1 MGTDQG
7 IKIMKAV
14 IFDMDGVLID
24 SEALHLYDFRVFL
37 QKHNQNLTNDELSEF
52 VGLDAKTFIGHLQ
65 EIWKPVSLL
74 PSIEEIKEGC
84 KYPSDSFQDM
94 LVPHV
99 RFILSHLKKNNIKIA
114 IASSSPY
121 NIIYKMLS
129 INDIDSYFDVIVS
142 GNDVQAK
149 KPSPDIYFE
158 TLKRLELPSNDCIV
172 IEDSLVGIQAAINA
186 GLYVIALKENRFSV
200 DQSQADCI
208 VNDLIEAWIQ
218 IAHIFDLSM
227 LD

>member
-186 GLYVIALKENRFSV
+186 GLYVIAVKENRFLV

>member
-1 MGTDQG
+1 
-7 IKIMKAV
+7 MKAV

-37 QKHNQNLTNDELSEF
+37 QKHNQNLTNEELSEF
-52 VGLDAKTFIGHLQ
+52 VGLDARTFIGHLQ

-186 GLYVIALKENRFSV
+186 GLYVIAVKENRFLV

>member
-129 INDIDSYFDVIVS
+129 INDINSYFDVIVS

-200 DQSQADCI
+200 DQSKADCI

>member
-1 MGTDQG
+1 
-7 IKIMKAV
+7 MKAV

-37 QKHNQNLTNDELSEF
+37 QKHNQNLTNEELSEF

-186 GLYVIALKENRFSV
+186 GLYVIAVKENRFLV
-200 DQSQADCI
+200 DQSKADCV

>member
-200 DQSQADCI
+200 DQSKADCI

>member
-1 MGTDQG
+1 
-7 IKIMKAV
+7 MKAV

-37 QKHNQNLTNDELSEF
+37 QKHNQNLTNEELSEF

-158 TLKRLELPSNDCIV
+158 TLKLLELPSNDCIV

-186 GLYVIALKENRFSV
+186 GLYVIAVKENRFLV

>member
-1 MGTDQG
+1 
-7 IKIMKAV
+7 MKAV

-37 QKHNQNLTNDELSEF
+37 QKHNQNLTNEDLSEF

-186 GLYVIALKENRFSV
+186 GLYVIAVKENRFLV

>member
-1 MGTDQG
+1 
-7 IKIMKAV
+7 MKAV

-37 QKHNQNLTNDELSEF
+37 QKHNQNLTNEELSEF

-65 EIWKPVSLL
+65 EIWKPVYLL

-186 GLYVIALKENRFSV
+186 GLYVIAVKENRFLV

>member
-1 MGTDQG
+1 
-7 IKIMKAV
+7 MKAV

-37 QKHNQNLTNDELSEF
+37 QKHNQNLTNEELSEF

-172 IEDSLVGIQAAINA
+172 IEDSLVGIQAAINT
-186 GLYVIALKENRFSV
+186 GLYVIAVKENRFLV
-200 DQSQADCI
+200 DQSKADCV

>member
-65 EIWKPVSLL
+65 EIWKPVSPL

-99 RFILSHLKKNNIKIA
+99 RDRK
-114 IASSSPY
+114 
-121 NIIYKMLS
+121 
-129 INDIDSYFDVIVS
+129 
-142 GNDVQAK
+142 
-149 KPSPDIYFE
+149 
-158 TLKRLELPSNDCIV
+158 
-172 IEDSLVGIQAAINA
+172 
-186 GLYVIALKENRFSV
+186 SV
-200 DQSQADCI
+200 
-208 VNDLIEAWIQ
+208 V
-218 IAHIFDLSM
+218 
-227 LD
+227 

>member
-1 MGTDQG
+1 
-7 IKIMKAV
+7 MKAV

-37 QKHNQNLTNDELSEF
+37 QKHNQNLTNEELSEF

-65 EIWKPVSLL
+65 EIWKPISLL

-186 GLYVIALKENRFSV
+186 GLYVIAVKENRFLV

>member
-1 MGTDQG
+1 
-7 IKIMKAV
+7 MKAV

-24 SEALHLYDFRVFL
+24 SEALHLYDFRIFL
-37 QKHNQNLTNDELSEF
+37 QKHNQNLTNEELSEF

-114 IASSSPY
+114 IASSSLY

-186 GLYVIALKENRFSV
+186 GLYVIAVKENRFLV

>member
-65 EIWKPVSLL
+65 EIWKPVSPL

-149 KPSPDIYFE
+149 SHHRIFI
-158 TLKRLELPSNDCIV
+158 LKR
-172 IEDSLVGIQAAINA
+172 
-186 GLYVIALKENRFSV
+186 
-200 DQSQADCI
+200 
-208 VNDLIEAWIQ
+208 
-218 IAHIFDLSM
+218 
-227 LD
+227 

>member
-1 MGTDQG
+1 
-7 IKIMKAV
+7 MKAV

-37 QKHNQNLTNDELSEF
+37 QKHNQNLTNEELSEF

-99 RFILSHLKKNNIKIA
+99 RFILSHLKENNIKIA

-172 IEDSLVGIQAAINA
+172 IEDSLVGSQAAINA
-186 GLYVIALKENRFSV
+186 GLYVIAVKENRFLV